1 MQTHPEISI
10 TFRRT
15 TDGGV
20 AVMCV
25 ARKSKDKDLSLRAQV
40 IAQALKHLMPHVIQ
54 AAEEEIAADAAKN
67 KQPEVMH

>member
-10 TFRRT
+10 TFRRMG
-15 TDGGV
+15 DGSI

-40 IAQALKHLMPHVIQ
+40 IAEALKHLMPHVVQ
-54 AAEEEIAADAAKN
+54 AAEEEIAADAKN